1 MWAWSLPSI
10 WKKLP
15 KSQRLS
21 AKCSVIQRGM
31 SHAEP
36 VNHLVF
42 QMLQFYLHLVLF
54 YMCTFS
60 PRLFPSP
67 SSSFPNQKHP
77 LKNPLLLSLACPA
90 CCGRRWWQQRARRL
104 CSDSVL
110 LLGGLLPTGS
120 NGHACIRGG
129 PLHLQRCTLG
139 LQNGRPLCK
148 SPRALAGAMHSQSGT
163 GLAKKR
169 RQSLKSTT
177 QEPQHTSGAQMGETQ
192 NDRRSGAL
200 CVDLSPS
207 PHRTEWFCDC
217 CTCLPLR
224 LGRQDRFPFFWQGEG
239 FFWKLPNG
247 LGNHS
252 CRSSMARISWR

>member
-60 PRLFPSP
+60 PCLFPSP

-90 CCGRRWWQQRARRL
+90 CCGRRWWQQRARPL

-129 PLHLQRCTLG
+129 PQHLQRCTLG

-224 LGRQDRFPFFWQGEG
+224 LGRQDRFPFFWQREG
-239 FFWKLPNG
+239 FFLE
-247 LGNHS
+247 
-252 CRSSMARISWR
+252 ATQ